1 MVDGNDDDNR
11 FEKMEGDYEL
21 GQWILTGS
29 SKKKS
34 GSSKKKK
41 NSLWLFDLPK
51 QFDTK
56 GFAEKIKQLKSFTE
70 NRPNTSSKSLKIFEF
85 NLNGKSYEIDEEP
98 IFHVQNSIALIPSS
112 SKKKNEE
119 DGESGSRTKANNL
132 KNACFSTGEFRRSFI
147 VRERQK
153 TNTVLETTRSNQKK
167 KKKNMMMMKQQQQQ
181 LGSTAV
187 GGGVQT
193 RATRIHKMSCKPVSS
208 LVPVLSSSILDDDDD
223 DYDGD
228 DAPLQSC
235 EKESKHLTAA
245 ATKISRKIKGESTT
259 MGKKKRKKSN
269 GDSRLSSSLSSTS
282 KKRKKEQQQQHQQAE
297 DNSSNVGKKRK
308 KKKPKQKRK

>member
-193 RATRIHKMSCKPVSS
+193 RATRIHKMSCKPIRFSPIGYV
-208 LVPVLSSSILDDDDD
+208 
-223 DYDGD
+223 
-228 DAPLQSC
+228 APLQSC